1 MSCELYVVSCK
12 CEVRVAISTYVRTM
26 IVQAKAKKKEK
37 LTDEKAVDLSV
48 GPNLRYCSF

>member
-1 MSCELYVVSCK
+1 MSCK

-26 IVQAKAKKKEK
+26 NVQAKAKKKEK

-48 GPNLRYCSF
+48 RTNLCYCSF